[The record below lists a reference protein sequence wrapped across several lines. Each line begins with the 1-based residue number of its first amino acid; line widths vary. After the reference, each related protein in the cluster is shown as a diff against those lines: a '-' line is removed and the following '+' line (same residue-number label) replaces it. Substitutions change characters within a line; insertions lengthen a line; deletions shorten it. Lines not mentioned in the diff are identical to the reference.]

1 MSKSHQHEPFSGSV
15 SPFRWLLEAMM
26 DLLIENYEPLE
37 MALGDLLDAAV
48 TGSQDLQP
56 LVLSAAQRG
65 ARKPFGGYREAATWP
80 SHRPLGHTSSHA
92 QNTMY

>member
-1 MSKSHQHEPFSGSV
+1 
-15 SPFRWLLEAMM
+15 M

-56 LVLSAAQRG
+56 LVLALRNAVRG
-65 ARKPFGGYREAATWP
+65 SLLEVIEKQPPGPAID
-80 SHRPLGHTSSHA
+80 L
-92 QNTMY
+92 